1 MARKR
6 DRDGSADTVATGR
19 LTPVDIQQVRFRVAM
34 RGYDERDVDVFLDRV
49 TEEIA
54 RLIEEKAAL
63 AAGGSID
70 IGSAGSEEYE
80 RALATARED
89 AERVRAEMDR
99 YRLEAEGLRA
109 QLEGAGAD
117 IATNAEATAE
127 LERARDE
134 ASAMIRRAT
143 AESAEIVRRG
153 MEQAAAM
160 TAGGDPQSATIRR
173 DEVHG
178 SLAPFLNREREF
190 LQSLGS
196 IVQAHAEEIRSM
208 VVELRARS
216 ESATGTVAGAGT
228 VKPPAP
234 VAPGVSAPPPPMPPD
249 SIG

>member
-6 DRDGSADTVATGR
+6 DRRDDAEGVAAGR

-34 RGYDERDVDVFLDRV
+34 RGYDERDVDLFLDRV

-54 RLIEEKAAL
+54 RLIEEKASL
-63 AAGGSID
+63 ASGGTLD
-70 IGSAGSEEYE
+70 IGATGSEDHE
-80 RALATARED
+80 RAVASAREE
-89 AERVRAEMDR
+89 AERLRAEMDR
-99 YRLEAEGLRA
+99 FRLEAEGLRA
-109 QLEGAGAD
+109 ELATARAGGAD
-117 IATNAEATAE
+117 DAAAE
-127 LERARDE
+127 LVRARAE
-134 ASAMIRRAT
+134 ASAMIQRAT

-153 MEQAAAM
+153 MEQAQTL
-160 TAGGDPQSATIRR
+160 TAGLDAAAGSQRR

-208 VVELRARS
+208 VVELRART
-216 ESATGTVAGAGT
+216 ESAPTGAPR
-228 VKPPAP
+228 PPAP
-234 VAPGVSAPPPPMPPD
+234 VAPSAPAPMPPD